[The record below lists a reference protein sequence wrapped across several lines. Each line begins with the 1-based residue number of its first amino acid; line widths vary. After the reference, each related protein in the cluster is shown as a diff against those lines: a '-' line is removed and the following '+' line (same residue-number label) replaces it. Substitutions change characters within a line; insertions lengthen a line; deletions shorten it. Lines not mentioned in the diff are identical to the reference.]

1 MKFLNESVMEE
12 VPSEDEGLWQ
22 GAEDHVST
30 KAFMYMLAWSAGV
43 LLS

>member
-12 VPSEDEGLWQ
+12 APWEDDGLWQ
-22 GAEDHVST
+22 GAEDHAST
-30 KAFMYMLAWSAGV
+30 KAFIYMLAWGAGV